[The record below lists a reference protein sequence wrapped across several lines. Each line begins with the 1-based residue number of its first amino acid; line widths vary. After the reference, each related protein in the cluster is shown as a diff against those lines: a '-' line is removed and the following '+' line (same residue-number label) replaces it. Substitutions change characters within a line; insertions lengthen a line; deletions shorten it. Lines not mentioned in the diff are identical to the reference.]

1 MAPAKTRRLDLR
13 TTPHQAALIQQAA
26 AHTDRTVSEFVLSAA
41 TRSAER
47 VLAERRSFLL
57 DSQTYEAVEA
67 ILDAPLTDTSRFER
81 LWSRPSP
88 FGTRLELQP
97 EE

>member
-1 MAPAKTRRLDLR
+1 MTPAKTRRLDLR
-13 TTPHQAALIQQAA
+13 TTPHQEALIQQAA
-26 AHTDRTVSEFVLSAA
+26 AQTDRTVSEFVLSAA
-41 TRSAER
+41 TCSAER

>member
-1 MAPAKTRRLDLR
+1 MTPAKTRRLDLR
-13 TTPHQAALIQQAA
+13 TTPHQEALIQQAA

-88 FGTRLELQP
+88 FGTRLELQS